1 MIECTAVL
9 MAGGKS
15 TRMGRD
21 KSFLDY
27 HGTPLWSFQLEKL
40 ASFASEILISSQTAF
55 PNHPRIEY
63 SLVADEMPGLGP
75 LGGLG
80 SSLMKARHDTLV
92 VLAVDMPTMT
102 QRFLSAIAAEATPDC
117 GIIPEW
123 EGFYQ
128 GLAAVYPKKILP
140 LLAEVLNGSDH
151 SLQHLSRL
159 AVEKGLMR
167 VYHVEQNEAGFFQN
181 WNTPL
186 DVEFK
191 DDGCR
196 E

>member
-1 MIECTAVL
+1 MIDCTAVL

-27 HGTPLWSFQLEKL
+27 YGTPLWSFQLEKL

-55 PNHPRIEY
+55 PDHPRIEY
-63 SLVADEMPGLGP
+63 SLVADEVSGLGP
-75 LGGLG
+75 LGGLC
-80 SSLMKARHDTLV
+80 SALIKARHDTLV
-92 VLAVDMPTMT
+92 VFAVDMPKMT
-102 QRFLSAIAAEATPDC
+102 RRFLAAIAAEATPEC
-117 GIIPEW
+117 GIVPES

-140 LLAEVLNGSDH
+140 LLAEVLRGTDH
-151 SLQHLSRL
+151 SLQHLNKL
-159 AVEKGLMR
+159 AVESDIMR
-167 VYHVEQNEAGFFQN
+167 VHQVVQNEEGFFQN
-181 WNTPL
+181 WNSPA

-191 DDGCR
+191 DDGCK